1 MSKDRVF
8 GAEVYHIWAVCLIF
22 QYDFNKS
29 LSEDAFCIQG
39 IFLHWKYDL

>member
-8 GAEVYHIWAVCLIF
+8 GSEAYHIWAVCLIF